1 MTTGYEQL
9 NQNIVQTTQLI
20 SDVESSSKEQLNNIQ
35 QINEAAN
42 QLDNQTQ
49 QIASIASKTQE
60 VATGTNNIAK
70 MILDKVNEK
79 DFIGKEELK

>member
-70 MILDKVNEK
+70 MILDNVNKK